1 MPNIDPVTF
10 GRYLLDAKLATG
22 GMGEIFLARMKGP
35 AGFEKKV
42 VIKRIL
48 PQLAQSDE
56 FVERF
61 KDEGR
66 LVVQLNHSNIVQIFE
81 MGEERGQYYLAMEYV
96 DGVDLRTVL
105 HQLKRMGQNVVPLE
119 IVIHILVEVAK
130 GLAHAHSR
138 TNDKNEKLGIIHRD
152 VSPSNVMISREGE
165 VKLLDF
171 GIAKAEGQMVNSI
184 SGSLHG
190 KFLYMSPEQA
200 GGKSLDNRSDLFS
213 LGSCAY
219 EMLSGQRPFVGNN
232 EIETLELIR
241 NVECQPLGTLCPDL
255 PTEVVDIIERC
266 MAQNSTA
273 RYNSADEL
281 QRALVNYLMES
292 RQIVTNSD
300 VAGFIQP
307 HVGTGAM
314 AQPKSIDE
322 ALNMQIDA
330 LIGQPDS
337 LEQGTQLAGESL
349 AFGDTSSAIQITSDT
364 STTGRRTVP
373 VSESDLPKASRNRI
387 LLASLILVVGILVT
401 LNLVTLGE
409 LHKRNDIRP
418 VAEQIQPTATE
429 TEAQKVTQAGPKQA
443 AKPQAAKPQTS
454 QDSIAVAKPSP
465 PAAMKLRIRDLPA
478 DARIQIDGQ
487 STIADKDGN
496 YFVPSGT
503 GDIKLLINAPGRKI
517 VERSVKRAAGVL
529 VEITA
534 QLELLMKTVLIK
546 TQAGATILVNGKMVG
561 SGTYRAKVQP
571 DKEVSGKIM
580 LAGYQTRSFTATY
593 DSGPSIHIKL
603 KKRSTGT
610 LEIRVLPANA
620 EIRID
625 GKIVKKSSQQV
636 NRLKISVAPGEHRL
650 IANAPNSSQTVS
662 RRFTIKSGQT
672 KRLSQINL
680 VD

>member
-1 MPNIDPVTF
+1 
-10 GRYLLDAKLATG
+10 
-22 GMGEIFLARMKGP
+22 
-35 AGFEKKV
+35 
-42 VIKRIL
+42 
-48 PQLAQSDE
+48 
-56 FVERF
+56 
-61 KDEGR
+61 
-66 LVVQLNHSNIVQIFE
+66 
-81 MGEERGQYYLAMEYV
+81 
-96 DGVDLRTVL
+96 
-105 HQLKRMGQNVVPLE
+105 
-119 IVIHILVEVAK
+119 
-130 GLAHAHSR
+130 
-138 TNDKNEKLGIIHRD
+138 
-152 VSPSNVMISREGE
+152 
-165 VKLLDF
+165 
-171 GIAKAEGQMVNSI
+171 
-184 SGSLHG
+184 
-190 KFLYMSPEQA
+190 
-200 GGKSLDNRSDLFS
+200 
-213 LGSCAY
+213 
-219 EMLSGQRPFVGNN
+219 
-232 EIETLELIR
+232 
-241 NVECQPLGTLCPDL
+241 
-255 PTEVVDIIERC
+255 
-266 MAQNSTA
+266 
-273 RYNSADEL
+273 
-281 QRALVNYLMES
+281 
-292 RQIVTNSD
+292 
-300 VAGFIQP
+300 
-307 HVGTGAM
+307 
-314 AQPKSIDE
+314 
-322 ALNMQIDA
+322 
-330 LIGQPDS
+330 
-337 LEQGTQLAGESL
+337 
-349 AFGDTSSAIQITSDT
+349 
-364 STTGRRTVP
+364 
-373 VSESDLPKASRNRI
+373 
-387 LLASLILVVGILVT
+387 
-401 LNLVTLGE
+401 
-409 LHKRNDIRP
+409 
-418 VAEQIQPTATE
+418 
-429 TEAQKVTQAGPKQA
+429 
-443 AKPQAAKPQTS
+443 
-454 QDSIAVAKPSP
+454 
-465 PAAMKLRIRDLPA
+465 MKLRIRDLPA